1 MRSLMRIGEAAIAAV
16 LISGGFL
23 CASSAAA
30 QTHPSADGSLAVFY
44 KDHPVSLLSGFNTG
58 GGYDI
63 AGRLLARHMNRHIP
77 GMPTLI
83 VKNMPG
89 AGSLNAANRIYN
101 ISPKDGTEFG
111 LFAGSIA
118 LDPLIGGTPAKFDAR
133 QFTWLGSPNTD
144 VSVCI
149 SWHNTPFKTL
159 GDVLKKEM
167 ITGSAG
173 TSTLSFPTAMNAV
186 LGTKFKLVK
195 GYNGTKDLN
204 LAMERGE
211 IQGFCGTF
219 LDSVKTSNP
228 EWLRDK
234 TINIIVQMALKK
246 SPALPGVSFIMDYA
260 KNDDDRKVLQLIFGW
275 LSMPRGFAAPPS
287 LPADRTAAL
296 RSAFDETMK
305 DPAFVADAGKLGI
318 EIDPVSAAEID
329 AFLRDAYQTPTPLV
343 QRANQLL
350 ERDGN

>member
-1 MRSLMRIGEAAIAAV
+1 MKTAASIATAV
-16 LISGGFL
+16 
-23 CASSAAA
+23 AAA
-30 QTHPSADGSLAVFY
+30 LICGTALPNAVKAQTAAKTDPALAAFY
-44 KDHPVSLLSGFNTG
+44 KDHPVSMLIGFNTG
-58 GGYDI
+58 GGYDTT
-63 AGRLLARHMNRHIP
+63 GRLVARHMGRHIP
-77 GMPTLI
+77 GSPTLV

-89 AGSLNAANRIYN
+89 AGSLNAANRIFN
-101 ISPKDGTEFG
+101 LSPKDGTEFG

-133 QFTWLGSPNTD
+133 KFTWLGSPNTD

-149 SWHNTPFKTL
+149 SWHDTPFRTL
-159 GDVLKKEM
+159 DDVLAHEM
-167 ITGSAG
+167 ITGTAG

-234 TINIIVQMALKK
+234 TVNIMVQMALKK
-246 SPALPGVSFIMDYA
+246 SPELPDVPFVMDYA
-260 KNDDDRKVLQLIFGW
+260 KSDADRKVLQLIFAW
-275 LSMPRGFAAPPS
+275 LAMPRAFAAPPG
-287 LPADRTAAL
+287 LPADRAAAL
-296 RSAFDETMK
+296 RAAFDATVR
-305 DPAFVADAGKLGI
+305 DPAFVADATKLGI
-318 EIDPVSAAEID
+318 GVDPVNAAEID
-329 AFLRDAYQTPTPLV
+329 AVLRDAYDTPKALV
-343 QRANQLL
+343 ERTAKIL
-350 ERDGN
+350 EPGR

>member
-1 MRSLMRIGEAAIAAV
+1 MQRRTTNRRATGMSIAAAAALWCGTAV
-16 LISGGFL
+16 
-23 CASSAAA
+23 AQSAASDPA
-30 QTHPSADGSLAVFY
+30 MASFY
-44 KDHPVSLLSGFNTG
+44 KDHAVSLLIGFNTG
-58 GGYDI
+58 GGYDTT
-63 AGRLLARHMNRHIP
+63 GRLVARHMNRHIP
-77 GMPTLI
+77 GNPTLV

-89 AGSLNAANRIYN
+89 AGSLNAANRIFN
-101 ISPKDGTEFG
+101 VSPKDGTEFG

-133 QFTWLGSPNTD
+133 EFTWIGSPNTD
-144 VSVCI
+144 VSICI

-159 GDVLKKEM
+159 DDVLRDEM

-173 TSTLSFPTAMNAV
+173 TSTLSFPTAMNAI

-234 TINIIVQMALKK
+234 TVNVMVQMALKK
-246 SPALPGVSFIMDYA
+246 SPSLPDTPFIMDYA
-260 KNDDDRKVLQLIFGW
+260 KTDDDRKVLQLIFAW
-275 LSMPRGFAAPPS
+275 LAMPRAFAAPPK
-287 LPADRTAAL
+287 LPADRAAAL
-296 RSAFDETMK
+296 REAFAATAR
-305 DPAFVADAGKLGI
+305 DPAFVADAAKLGI
-318 EIDPVSAAEID
+318 DIDPVGSAEID
-329 AFLRDAYQTPTPLV
+329 AILGEAYRTPKPLIE
-343 QRANQLL
+343 RAAQLL
-350 ERDGN
+350 ER